1 MKLAAITGA
10 LIAALAAGSVA
21 TPTFAQ
27 SYNGYGYQDP
37 CQTKT
42 HQSGTTGAIVG
53 GLAGALLGSSLA
65 GSHDGRTGGALIGA
79 VAGAALGNNIGRSN
93 AKSSCDGY
101 VRQGYY
107 GSSYSNGYARNGSSY
122 SNGYARNGY
131 GYGHDA
137 YGGGYGH
144 DGYYDNRSRARAP
157 AYSYD
162 RRFQESAY
170 RDDDRRW

>member
-10 LIAALAAGSVA
+10 LVPALAAGSVA
-21 TPTFAQ
+21 TPSFAQ
-27 SYNGYGYQDP
+27 PYGGYGYQDP
-37 CQTKT
+37 CQSKT

-93 AKSSCDGY
+93 AKSSCNGY

-107 GSSYSNGYARNGSSY
+107 GSSYNS
-122 SNGYARNGY
+122 GYARNGY
-131 GYGHDA
+131 A
-137 YGGGYGH
+137 R

-157 AYSYD
+157 VYAYD